1 MYRRIGSAFLCL
13 LALPLLAAAQS
24 TPPASILPGLVR
36 IDLDPRAVSFL
47 PIHTE
52 ALTDGLC
59 DGTLGVSYQG
69 TLSPRGECDVSVS
82 TPTNMD
88 LYTLGNVTAG
98 GTQRVGV
105 QPAGPATWYASA
117 PVATPCGLWTVSM
130 IFNPKTQPVSS
141 LDLEPSALGT
151 SGTNPAQGV
160 FAGVLKIAVLYR
172 FVNPDKGITLE
183 LPAVVPLELS
193 GHWAAAPNI
202 PGVSLGDG
210 VSNLLLFAG
219 VAGGE
224 WSIAPACG
232 TWADSSCP
240 VCAVSPAPPLAL
252 LNQCL
257 QP

>member
-1 MYRRIGSAFLCL
+1 MYRRIGFAFLSL
-13 LALPLLAAAQS
+13 LALPLLAAAQAA
-24 TPPASILPGLVR
+24 PPPSIRPGLVR
-36 IDLDPRAVSFL
+36 IDLDPTAVSFL
-47 PIHTE
+47 PLYAE
-52 ALTDGLC
+52 MLSDGLC
-59 DGTLGVSYQG
+59 AGDLAASWPG

-88 LYTLGNVTAG
+88 LYTLGNTTAG
-98 GTQRVGV
+98 GSQRVAV
-105 QPAGPATWYASA
+105 QPVGPATWYASA

-172 FVNPDKGITLE
+172 FVNQDKGTTLE

-193 GHWAAAPNI
+193 GHWAVAPDT
-202 PGVSLGDG
+202 PGVSLGTG

-219 VAGGE
+219 VTGGE
-224 WSIAPACG
+224 WSIAPNCG